1 MVEELRPG
9 FGRQNEE
16 ETEAEGEAE
25 GGLSFLDV
33 ASIFFNQ
40 GAMSLGA
47 APHPM
52 TGKLYISFEGAQ
64 ESIDILEILKEKT
77 QGNLTEEEDH
87 VLTRLIDEL
96 KMAFVHTVRDPKVR
110 EMMEK
115 AQAEGQGQEPGRI
128 VTPDGR
134 PASTA
139 QDAPRIIIP

>member
-1 MVEELRPG
+1 MVEDLRPG
-9 FGRQNEE
+9 QGPQDEQEE
-16 ETEAEGEAE
+16 EAP
-25 GGLSFLDV
+25 GLTFLDV

-52 TGKLYISFEGAQ
+52 TGKVFISFEGAQ
-64 ESIDILEILKEKT
+64 ESIDVLEVLKEKT

-96 KMAFVHTVRDPKVR
+96 KMAFVHTLRDPKVR

-115 AQAEGQGQEPGRI
+115 AQAEAANQEPGRI

-134 PASTA
+134 PASAA
-139 QDAPRIIIP
+139 QDTPRIIVP

>member
-1 MVEELRPG
+1 MVDEVMPDSGQQDEQDEER
-9 FGRQNEE
+9 
-16 ETEAEGEAE
+16 
-25 GGLSFLDV
+25 GLSFLDV
-33 ASIFFNQ
+33 VSVFFNQ

-47 APHPM
+47 APHPA
-52 TGKLYISFEGAQ
+52 TGKLYISFESAQ

-115 AQAEGQGQEPGRI
+115 AQAEGQGQGQEPGRI
-128 VTPDGR
+128 ITPDGR
-134 PASTA
+134 PASTV

>member
-1 MVEELRPG
+1 MVDEVMPDSGQQDE
-9 FGRQNEE
+9 QEE
-16 ETEAEGEAE
+16 ER
-25 GGLSFLDV
+25 GLSFLDV
-33 ASIFFNQ
+33 VSVFFNQ

-47 APHPM
+47 APHPV
-52 TGKLYISFEGAQ
+52 TGKLYISFESAQ

-115 AQAEGQGQEPGRI
+115 AQAEGQGQGQEPGRI
-128 VTPDGR
+128 ITPDGR
-134 PASTA
+134 PASTV
-139 QDAPRIIIP
+139 QDTPRIIIP

>member
-9 FGRQNEE
+9 AGQQNEE
-16 ETEAEGEAE
+16 EEEAA
-25 GGLSFLDV
+25 GLSFLDV
-33 ASIFFNQ
+33 VSIFFNQ

-52 TGKLYISFEGAQ
+52 TGKAFISFEGAQ
-64 ESIDILEILKEKT
+64 ECIDILEVLKEKT
-77 QGNLTEEEDH
+77 TGNLSEEEDH

-96 KMAFVHTVRDPKVR
+96 KMAFVHTLRDPKVR

-115 AQAEGQGQEPGRI
+115 AQAEAQGQEPGRI
-128 VTPDGR
+128 ITPDGR

-139 QDAPRIIIP
+139 QDGPRIIIP